1 MINLLPPDVKQ
12 GSFYARQ
19 NTKLLKWCLALV
31 GAILGMGLVVAFGL
45 FYMNQS
51 IHNYTSQI
59 QKTQQQLKAQNLEK
73 TQARIDDISGS
84 LKLVVQVLS
93 REVLFSKLLKQI
105 GSAIPAQA
113 SLTDLRIGK
122 VEGAIDLTAITS
134 DYNTGT
140 QVQVN
145 LQDPNNKIF
154 DKADLVSI
162 TCSSAST
169 ADLRYPCTVTIRAQ
183 FAKNN
188 PYLFIQKA
196 KP

>member
-31 GAILGMGLVVAFGL
+31 VAILGMGLVVAFGL

-51 IHNYTSQI
+51 VHNYTSQI